1 MTSLIC
7 GIFKKKMIQMNYLQ
21 NGYRLIDTE
30 NQWLQRG
37 KVGDKLAI

>member
-7 GIFKKKMIQMNYLQ
+7 GIFKKMIQMNYLQ
-21 NGYRLIDTE
+21 DGYRLIDTE

-37 KVGDKLAI
+37 KVGNKLAI